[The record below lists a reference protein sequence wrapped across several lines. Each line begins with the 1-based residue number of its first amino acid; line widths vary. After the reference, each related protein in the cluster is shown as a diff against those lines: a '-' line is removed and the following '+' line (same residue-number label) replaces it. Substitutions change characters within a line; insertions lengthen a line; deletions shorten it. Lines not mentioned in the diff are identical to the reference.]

1 MDKQQESLRSEAQA
15 AEAPAARSLEF
26 WWLSAIVLI
35 LAAGAYTALRLHA
48 LPHAPE
54 RVLVFLERVSL
65 GVGAVTLLLIIYR
78 LIDQR
83 LCRIPDAALRYN
95 IRRIGKLILFGLLL
109 VVALTVLFANWYAA
123 LTSLGV
129 ISIVLGFSLQTTL
142 ASFIGWIYILI
153 KRPYWVGDRITIDD
167 ASGDVIDVTYLDTTL
182 WEVGGPMINSR
193 HHPSGRVIKFP
204 NSRVLTTAV
213 VNSSWALFPYVWN
226 EITFQVAYD
235 SDLSFVSD
243 VMQGAAEEEV
253 GESMR
258 TEIRKYR
265 ELLAR
270 TPVDEVEVRERPSVH
285 FRVNTNTWLDAT
297 VRYLVDPKQAGGV
310 KSRLIVKMLER
321 LNAEPARVKFPK
333 VVKPAK
339 SGTLGNQK
347 VSQVLPNRQ
356 ELANWQT
363 RNLASHARRFPRRR
377 LEGSLATSP

>member
-54 RVLVFLERVSL
+54 RALVFLERFSL

-235 SDLSFVSD
+235 SDLSFVSG

-258 TEIRKYR
+258 TEIGEYR

>member
-1 MDKQQESLRSEAQA
+1 MDKQENLRSEAQA

-26 WWLSAIVLI
+26 WWLSAIALL
-35 LAAGAYTALRLHA
+35 LAAGAYVALRLDA
-48 LPHAPE
+48 LPHAPA
-54 RVLVFLERVSL
+54 RALIFLERFSL
-65 GVGAVTLLLIIYR
+65 GVGAVTLLLIVYR

-83 LCRIPDAALRYN
+83 LCRVPDAALRYN

-109 VVALTVLFANWYAA
+109 VIVLTVLFANWYAA

-142 ASFIGWIYILI
+142 ASFIGWIYILT

-167 ASGDVIDVTYLDTTL
+167 SSGDVIDVTYLDTTL

-235 SDLSFVSD
+235 SDLSFVSE
-243 VMQGAAEEEV
+243 VMQRAAEEEV
-253 GESMR
+253 GESMS
-258 TEIRKYR
+258 TEITKYR
-265 ELLAR
+265 TLLAH

-297 VRYLVDPKQAGGV
+297 VRYLVDPKQAGRV

-321 LNAEPARVKFPK
+321 LNAEPERVKFPK
-333 VVKPAK
+333 GD
-339 SGTLGNQK
+339 S
-347 VSQVLPNRQ
+347 R
-356 ELANWQT
+356 
-363 RNLASHARRFPRRR
+363 
-377 LEGSLATSP
+377 

>member
-1 MDKQQESLRSEAQA
+1 MDKQQHLRSETQA
-15 AEAPAARSLEF
+15 AEAPVQRSPLEF
-26 WWLSAIVLI
+26 WSLSSIVLV
-35 LAAGAYTALRLHA
+35 LAAGAYAALRLHA

-54 RVLVFLERVSL
+54 RVLIFLERFSL
-65 GVGAVTLLLIIYR
+65 GVGALTLLLIIYR

-83 LCRIPDAALRYN
+83 LCTIPDAALRYN
-95 IRRIGKLILFGLLL
+95 VRRIGKLVLFGLGL
-109 VVALTVLFANWYAA
+109 VIALTVLFANWYAA

-129 ISIVLGFSLQTTL
+129 ISIILGFSLQTTL
-142 ASFIGWIYILI
+142 ASFIGWIYILA

-235 SDLSFVSD
+235 SDLPFVSE
-243 VMQGAAEEEV
+243 VMQHAAEEEV

-258 TEIRKYR
+258 AEIGKYR
-265 ELLAR
+265 ALLAR

-285 FRVNTNTWLDAT
+285 FRVNANTWLDAT
-297 VRYLVDPKQAGGV
+297 VRYLVDPKQAGRV
-310 KSRLIVKMLER
+310 KSGLIVKMLER

-333 VVKPAK
+333 
-339 SGTLGNQK
+339 GD
-347 VSQVLPNRQ
+347 
-356 ELANWQT
+356 
-363 RNLASHARRFPRRR
+363 AR
-377 LEGSLATSP
+377 

>member
-1 MDKQQESLRSEAQA
+1 MPECRAGRISTLDGHAARRHCARLRRMVTLTGTCQERRRMDKQENLRSEAQA

-26 WWLSAIVLI
+26 WWLSAIALL
-35 LAAGAYTALRLHA
+35 LAAGAYVALRLDA
-48 LPHAPE
+48 LPHAPP
-54 RVLVFLERVSL
+54 RALIFLERFSL
-65 GVGAVTLLLIIYR
+65 GVGAVTLLLIVYR

-83 LCRIPDAALRYN
+83 LCRVPDAALRYN

-109 VVALTVLFANWYAA
+109 VIVLTVLFANWYAA

-142 ASFIGWIYILI
+142 ASFIGWIYILT

-167 ASGDVIDVTYLDTTL
+167 SSGDVIDVTYLDTTL

-213 VNSSWALFPYVWN
+213 INSSWALFPYVWN

-235 SDLSFVSD
+235 SDLSFVGD
-243 VMQGAAEEEV
+243 VMQRAAEEEV

-258 TEIRKYR
+258 IEIRKYR

-297 VRYLVDPKQAGGV
+297 VRYLVDPKLAGRV

-321 LNAEPARVKFPK
+321 LNAEPTRAKFPK
-333 VVKPAK
+333 
-339 SGTLGNQK
+339 GD
-347 VSQVLPNRQ
+347 
-356 ELANWQT
+356 
-363 RNLASHARRFPRRR
+363 AR
-377 LEGSLATSP
+377 

>member
-35 LAAGAYTALRLHA
+35 LAAGAYSALRLHA

-235 SDLSFVSD
+235 SDLSFVSG

-258 TEIRKYR
+258 TEIGEYR

-321 LNAEPARVKFPK
+321 LNAAPERVKFPK
-333 VVKPAK
+333 
-339 SGTLGNQK
+339 GD
-347 VSQVLPNRQ
+347 
-356 ELANWQT
+356 
-363 RNLASHARRFPRRR
+363 AR
-377 LEGSLATSP
+377 

>member
-1 MDKQQESLRSEAQA
+1 MDKQQENLRSQTEA
-15 AEAPAARSLEF
+15 AEEPAARSLEF

-35 LAAGAYTALRLHA
+35 LAAGAYTALRLQA

-54 RVLVFLERVSL
+54 RVLIFLERFSL
-65 GVGAVTLLLIIYR
+65 GVGAVTLLLIVYR

-95 IRRIGKLILFGLLL
+95 VRRIGKLVLFGLVL
-109 VVALTVLFANWYAA
+109 VIALTVLFANWYAA

-142 ASFIGWIYILI
+142 ASFIGWIYILT

-167 ASGDVIDVTYLDTTL
+167 TSGDVIDVTHLDTTL
-182 WEVGGPMINSR
+182 WEIGGPMINSK

-213 VNSSWALFPYVWN
+213 INSSWALFPYVWN

-243 VMQGAAEEEV
+243 VMQRAAEEEV

-258 TEIRKYR
+258 AEIGKYR
-265 ELLAR
+265 ALLAR

-297 VRYLVDPKQAGGV
+297 VRYLVDPKQAGRV

-333 VVKPAK
+333 
-339 SGTLGNQK
+339 GD
-347 VSQVLPNRQ
+347 
-356 ELANWQT
+356 
-363 RNLASHARRFPRRR
+363 AR
-377 LEGSLATSP
+377 

>member
-1 MDKQQESLRSEAQA
+1 MDKQENLRSEAQA

-26 WWLSAIVLI
+26 WWLSAIALL
-35 LAAGAYTALRLHA
+35 LAAGAYVALRLDA
-48 LPHAPE
+48 LPHAPA
-54 RVLVFLERVSL
+54 RALIFLERFSL
-65 GVGAVTLLLIIYR
+65 GVGAVTLLLIVYR

-83 LCRIPDAALRYN
+83 LCRVPDAALRYN

-109 VVALTVLFANWYAA
+109 VIVLTVLFANWYAA

-142 ASFIGWIYILI
+142 ASFIGWIYILA

-167 ASGDVIDVTYLDTTL
+167 SSGDVIDVTYLDTTL

-213 VNSSWALFPYVWN
+213 INSSWALFPYVWN

-235 SDLSFVSD
+235 SDLSFVGD
-243 VMQGAAEEEV
+243 VMQRAAEEEV

-258 TEIRKYR
+258 IEIRKYR

-297 VRYLVDPKQAGGV
+297 VRYLVDPKLAGRV

-321 LNAEPARVKFPK
+321 LNVEPTRAKFPK
-333 VVKPAK
+333 
-339 SGTLGNQK
+339 GD
-347 VSQVLPNRQ
+347 
-356 ELANWQT
+356 
-363 RNLASHARRFPRRR
+363 AR
-377 LEGSLATSP
+377 